1 MHAIFNHPL
10 ISATIALSIVLCLL
24 AYVWIASAG
33 INDCDRAKDI

>member
-1 MHAIFNHPL
+1 METVLSHPY
-10 ISATIALSIVLCLL
+10 ISAAVALSIILCLL